1 MLEEDRRETHK
12 MMAELGK
19 LQHER
24 KLDREQAAARD
35 ESLRAS
41 IEEIK
46 KALEDMRKVSQR
58 QQGSEGEDAVDS

>member
-1 MLEEDRRETHK
+1 MLEEDRREAHK
-12 MMAELGK
+12 MMTELGK

-58 QQGSEGEDAVDS
+58 QQGSEGEDAVDL